1 MSPEAPRRRR
11 VAVRGRRARREWRP
25 KGRRTCQA
33 GQAARAGRRMTSCRY
48 CPEGNTASTL
58 PHMRSHAC
66 RPLPVADVWWSAQ
79 ASALCPS
86 WLELGSAMM
95 STILEPD
102 APPAAVEAE
111 LLIMARHFY
120 HRGACIDGQDILREM
135 ALGRMGTWAQ
145 EVRTAPPHSLTHPPP
160 PPPPAARAAHLT
172 AASLCRSFNAQGRKL
187 SMRAPT
193 GQQGFSARSFPDGT
207 DYGQCSSSAHN
218 SPGFDSGCA

>member
-145 EVRTAPPHSLTHPPP
+145 EVRTAPPHSLTPVLL
-160 PPPPAARAAHLT
+160 PAQLISLPRLYAV
-172 AASLCRSFNAQGRKL
+172 ASMHRVGSSPCVL
-187 SMRAPT
+187 
-193 GQQGFSARSFPDGT
+193 QQGSKASQLAHFLMAQITASVQVALTIHPALIVGVL
-207 DYGQCSSSAHN
+207 DY
-218 SPGFDSGCA
+218 